1 VSPRR
6 VALLAAVLLLPL
18 LLIITFGAEQGLYQ
32 VYVPSGYVKE
42 VDRLIDEDNLVYD
55 CATQRIEPRGLSD
68 AGVFFLENSY
78 LRRDLGRWNAG
89 DRRPFVV
96 EHRDLGRGRCEG
108 EVLRANA
115 TFHSQRLPDYTAS
128 TWRGRLFFRLGQP
141 TVSLASPDRRIEVG
155 RASWERLPLPAA
167 AYTDVWVGPR
177 RDSRQRGDER
187 AEKMALKWRE
197 AGRMFASLEHVG
209 DQPAVEV
216 YEERPA
222 MLLNGCAVRTGARLR
237 LDGGDWLWLQE
248 EGRINEQYR
257 VESGAEASLLSFIS
271 VVNGELRRRT
281 FGNRLPMADEVTA
294 AIDAAVRA
302 EREGG
307 RDDFDVHLTLDAFF
321 QDFVTRRL
329 AAFCRRTYGRRPLR
343 AAVTLLEPSTGRVLA
358 LGSYPSAGDLE
369 DLRLK
374 SDVHKVVLGQNHN
387 FLVHAIGSATKPF
400 LATAALATQPRLA
413 QLTIP
418 CHGGGDPPPRLM
430 GYDFGRYSLPP
441 DCGPGGAPIDFRR
454 FLEVSSNRYM
464 LALGILGLAEWQGG
478 QPLPDRA
485 APPLVAPDGY
495 RLGGVAAVHR
505 PVLTVVKDES
515 RAGATELAGVQD
527 TLFYQRFRDLF
538 GHAAHYAAG
547 PPERTLAM
555 RYWAP
560 VTEATAGVEGDV
572 ALAFSPVTPER
583 VNLRANLI
591 QQARQDLYTNLLG
604 LGNNRWSNLQLA
616 ESLARL
622 VTGRKI
628 DAHLIEHVA
637 VPAPAG
643 ERRRDEVLWDLE
655 KEIEKARPAPLP
667 LADESRR
674 LVLDGMTQVVTG
686 QRGTAR
692 ALAPVLAA
700 LNARAPQGV
709 RYSALGK
716 TGTPSTELAV
726 VRRGPTE
733 PAPATIRRDRVT
745 GLGWV
750 DHGILVLAL
759 TRHEGAT
766 SESLVLTIYVEAQGS
781 AGQAVA
787 VAADL
792 LRPLAEAYWPK
803 DWMALVGAP
812 PRSQ

>member
-1 VSPRR
+1 MNPRR
-6 VALLAAVLLLPL
+6 LALFAAVFLLPL
-18 LLIITFGAEQGLYQ
+18 LLILTFGAEEGLYR
-32 VYVPSGYVKE
+32 VYTPSGYTKE
-42 VDRLIDEDNLVYD
+42 VDRLIDGGKLVYD
-55 CATQRIEPRGLSD
+55 CRTERIEPRGLGD
-68 AGVFFLENSY
+68 AEIFFLENSY

-96 EHRDLGRGRCEG
+96 EHRDLGRDRCEG
-108 EVLRANA
+108 EVLRANE
-115 TFHSQRLPDYTAS
+115 TFHNQRLPDYTAS
-128 TWRGRLFFRLGQP
+128 SWRGRLFFRQGQP
-141 TVSLASPDRRIEVG
+141 TVSLTSPDRRLEVS
-155 RASWERLPLPAA
+155 RASWERLPLPAST
-167 AYTDVWVGPR
+167 YSDVWVGPR
-177 RDSRQRGDER
+177 RDGRERGDER

-209 DQPAVEV
+209 DQAAVEV
-216 YEERPA
+216 YQERPA

-237 LDGGDWLWLQE
+237 LDGGDWLWLQQ
-248 EGRINEQYR
+248 EGGLNEQYR
-257 VESGAEASLLSFIS
+257 VESGAEAGLLSFVS
-271 VVNGELRRRT
+271 TVNGELRRRT
-281 FGNRLPMADEVTA
+281 FGNRLPMADEIASAV
-294 AIDAAVRA
+294 DAAVRA

-321 QDFVTRRL
+321 QDFLTRRL
-329 AAFCRRTYGRRPLR
+329 GAFCRRTYGRRPLR
-343 AAVTLLEPSTGRVLA
+343 AAVTLLEPATGRVLA

-369 DLRLK
+369 ELRLK
-374 SDVHKVVLGQNHN
+374 SDVHKFVLGQNHN

-400 LATAALATQPRLA
+400 LAAAALATQPRLA
-413 QLTIP
+413 QLTTP
-418 CHGGGDPPPRLM
+418 CHPGGDPPPRLM

-441 DCGPGGAPIDFRR
+441 DCGADGAPIDFRR

-478 QPLPDRA
+478 QPAPDRG

-495 RLGGVAAVHR
+495 RLGGVAATSR
-505 PVLTVVKDES
+505 PALTVVKDES
-515 RAGATELAGVQD
+515 SAGATELAGVQD
-527 TLFYQRFRDLF
+527 TPFYQRFRDLF
-538 GHAAHYAAG
+538 GHSVHYAAG
-547 PPERTLAM
+547 PPDRAIAM

-560 VTEATAGVEGDV
+560 VTEATGGVGRDV

-604 LGNNRWSNLQLA
+604 VGSNRWSNLQLA

-622 VTGRKI
+622 VTGRKV
-628 DAHLIEHVA
+628 DAHLVEHVA

-667 LADESRR
+667 LGDESRR
-674 LVLDGMTQVVTG
+674 LVLDGMTQVIAG

-709 RYSALGK
+709 HYSALGK

-726 VRRGPTE
+726 IRRGPTE
-733 PAPATIRRDRVT
+733 PAPGAVWINQVT
-745 GLGWV
+745 GDLFV
-750 DHGILVLAL
+750 DHGILVLAI

-766 SESLVLTIYVEAQGS
+766 SESLVLTIYVEAQGT

-803 DWMALVGAP
+803 DWMAVAGARAVSP
-812 PRSQ
+812 